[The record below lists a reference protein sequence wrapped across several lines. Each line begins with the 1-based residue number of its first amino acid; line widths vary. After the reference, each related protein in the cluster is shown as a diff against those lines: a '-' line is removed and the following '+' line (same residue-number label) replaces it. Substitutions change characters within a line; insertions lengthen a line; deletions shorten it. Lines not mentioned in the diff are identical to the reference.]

1 LHWHLVVTN
10 RSVALERQILFQRV
24 SVIWVV
30 RDVKDQVHRVF
41 VDTFLFND
49 VLNLESVKTH
59 ADAFLNQR
67 FFLDSL
73 EVVDHLVWILFTSKR
88 KLLSYLGSI
97 LLLCW
102 SWVNV
107 SLLEEACQLSRNFL
121 QSFFGKLVSVF
132 SEFGKWHELND
143 ISAHISLKLLGV

>member
-1 LHWHLVVTN
+1 
-10 RSVALERQILFQRV
+10 LFQRV

-41 VDTFLFND
+41 IDTFLFNN
-49 VLNLESVKTH
+49 VLNLKSVKPH
-59 ADAFLNQR
+59 ANAFLNQF

-97 LLLCW
+97 LFLCW
-102 SWVNV
+102 SRVNV
-107 SLLEEACQLSRNFL
+107 FLLEEACQLPRNFL
-121 QSFFGKLVSVF
+121 QSLFGKLVSVF
-132 SEFGKWHELND
+132 SEFRKWNELNNV
-143 ISAHISLKLLGV
+143 STHISLKLLRV